1 MAYYPLLI
9 FQTLIMAEKIKL
21 SMVFRKGHH
30 NAEMVPELKTFATQM
45 VYGKVGAF
53 QKHKSLPNLKG
64 SSDAEVIYCHA
75 VVTVDGYWIDNWFY
89 WIPIQL
95 QLQSITMYTLD
106 NTSVELDTRLATV
119 PQPVF
124 HYNTLL
130 ASLAI
135 DSSQLTSSPK
145 TQTLTNQRQRGSQLR
160 APRYMTSGRTVE
172 KTVLLA
178 LVV

>member
-1 MAYYPLLI
+1 
-9 FQTLIMAEKIKL
+9 
-21 SMVFRKGHH
+21 
-30 NAEMVPELKTFATQM
+30 
-45 VYGKVGAF
+45 
-53 QKHKSLPNLKG
+53 
-64 SSDAEVIYCHA
+64 
-75 VVTVDGYWIDNWFY
+75 
-89 WIPIQL
+89 
-95 QLQSITMYTLD
+95 MYTLY
-106 NTSVELDTRLATV
+106 NPSVEVDTRLATA

-135 DSSQLTSSPK
+135 DSSQLTSPK
-145 TQTLTNQRQRGSQLR
+145 TQTPTNSELWIPQQQLGAQLR

>member
-1 MAYYPLLI
+1 
-9 FQTLIMAEKIKL
+9 
-21 SMVFRKGHH
+21 
-30 NAEMVPELKTFATQM
+30 
-45 VYGKVGAF
+45 
-53 QKHKSLPNLKG
+53 
-64 SSDAEVIYCHA
+64 
-75 VVTVDGYWIDNWFY
+75 
-89 WIPIQL
+89 
-95 QLQSITMYTLD
+95 MYTLY

-124 HYNTLL
+124 HYNILL

-145 TQTLTNQRQRGSQLR
+145 TQTPTLNSSTRQQLGSQLR